1 MKSKKWQVNIVA
13 IVKHIS
19 IKNANYDAAIDY
31 LTMQHDEFTN
41 KPILDD
47 SGNEIPRDFYLLE
60 GINCDPFSFHA
71 ECQAVNAKYGKN
83 RSPSEIK
90 AHHYI
95 ISFDPRDRDEN
106 GLTPEHAQE
115 IGMEFARNN
124 FPGHQTI
131 VCTHRDGHNSAGNIH
146 VHIVINSV
154 RKLNVEQQD
163 FMERPGDALAGHKH
177 HVTKKYLNYLK
188 QSVMDICQRED
199 FYQVDLLSPARVK
212 ITDREYWAKRRGQAD
227 LDRKNEE
234 MMAAGMKP
242 EQTTYRTEKE
252 ELRAKILAV
261 ASDCH
266 SFDEFRKK
274 LLEQYG
280 ISVHESRGR
289 ISYLPPDRSR
299 PIRARMLGTD
309 FEKEHLEEIFRAYS
323 RDTQRHFSVGASGKH
338 TYVSG
343 TMQSYTAP
351 ALSGKSIRLIVD
363 VATLVKAQQNR
374 YYAEKV
380 KIGNLQQMANTLSFL
395 QDNGIGS
402 EEELTALLASTKE
415 DVNRELTAL
424 RETEAQLR
432 KTNLLI
438 RNTGQYLANK
448 AVYREY
454 LYAPNKK
461 NFRREH
467 ETSILLYEAAR
478 KELRELSGGKKI
490 PMLKQLK
497 KDKAA
502 LVVKKNA
509 QYESY
514 SFARSKL
521 RELQTVE
528 KNVRSILETGR
539 EQDINHKQERGS

>member
-1 MKSKKWQVNIVA
+1 MRSRKWQVNIVA

-31 LTMQHDEFTN
+31 LTMKHDEFTN

-47 SGNEIPRDFYLLE
+47 SGNEIPRDFYLLD

-83 RSPSEIK
+83 RNPSEIK

-115 IGMEFARNN
+115 IGMEFARSN

-154 RKLNVEQQD
+154 RKLDVEQQD

-199 FYQVDLLSPARVK
+199 FYQVDLLSPARVR

-234 MMAAGMKP
+234 KMAAGMKTEP
-242 EQTTYRTEKE
+242 TTYRTENE

-261 ASDCH
+261 AGDCH
-266 SFDEFRKK
+266 SLEDFRKK

-289 ISYLPPDRSR
+289 LSYLPPDRNR
-299 PIRARMLGTD
+299 PIRAKMLGTD
-309 FEKEHLEEIFRAYS
+309 FEKKHLEELFRASS
-323 RDTQRHFSVGASGKH
+323 RDTQRYFPADLSKEH

-343 TMQSYTAP
+343 TMQPHTAP
-351 ALSGKSIRLIVD
+351 AFSGKSIRLIVD
-363 VATLVKAQQNR
+363 VTTLVKAQQNR

-380 KIGNLQQMANTLSFL
+380 KIGNLRQMANTLSFL

-402 EEELTALLASTKE
+402 EEELSALLASTKE
-415 DVNRELTAL
+415 DVSRERSAL
-424 RETEAQLR
+424 KETEAQLR
-432 KTNLLI
+432 QTNLLI

-454 LYAPNKK
+454 LDAPDKQT
-461 NFRREH
+461 FRREH
-467 ETSILLYEAAR
+467 ESSILLYEAAR
-478 KELRELSGGKKI
+478 KELRELSGGAKI
-490 PMLKQLK
+490 SLLKQLK
-497 KDKAA
+497 KEKAA
-502 LVVKKNA
+502 LSAKKNA
-509 QYESY
+509 QYENY

-528 KNVRSILETGR
+528 QNVRSILDTGK
-539 EQDINHKQERGS
+539 EQEIIRNQERES

>member
-1 MKSKKWQVNIVA
+1 MA

-19 IKNANYDAAIDY
+19 IKNANYDTAIDY

-115 IGMEFARNN
+115 IGMEFARSN

-154 RKLNVEQQD
+154 RKLDVEQRD
-163 FMERPGDALAGHKH
+163 FMERPGDALAGRKH

-199 FYQVDLLSPARVK
+199 CYQVDLLSPARVR
-212 ITDREYWAKRRGQAD
+212 ITDREYWTKRRGQMD

-234 MMAAGMKP
+234 KMVAGMKP

-261 ASDCH
+261 AGDCH
-266 SFDEFRKK
+266 SLNEFRKK

-289 ISYLPPDRSR
+289 LSYLLPDRSR

-323 RDTQRHFSVGASGKH
+323 REAHRQFPADPSRKH
-338 TYVSG
+338 TCVPG
-343 TMQSYTAP
+343 TM
-351 ALSGKSIRLIVD
+351 
-363 VATLVKAQQNR
+363 
-374 YYAEKV
+374 
-380 KIGNLQQMANTLSFL
+380 
-395 QDNGIGS
+395 
-402 EEELTALLASTKE
+402 
-415 DVNRELTAL
+415 
-424 RETEAQLR
+424 
-432 KTNLLI
+432 
-438 RNTGQYLANK
+438 
-448 AVYREY
+448 
-454 LYAPNKK
+454 
-461 NFRREH
+461 
-467 ETSILLYEAAR
+467 
-478 KELRELSGGKKI
+478 
-490 PMLKQLK
+490 
-497 KDKAA
+497 
-502 LVVKKNA
+502 
-509 QYESY
+509 
-514 SFARSKL
+514 
-521 RELQTVE
+521 
-528 KNVRSILETGR
+528 
-539 EQDINHKQERGS
+539 